1 MRGATW
7 RSRWRSFWKSWA
19 LWLPP
24 LIAGAMLRAWF
35 IRHYPV
41 TDGDPQI
48 YGDIAKN
55 VLLHHAYGFS
65 NEDGTVQ
72 STLIRLPGYPLF
84 LAMCFRVF
92 GVGNFFAV
100 MVVQLVADL
109 GTCLLVAAFARRLA
123 WPGWDLVADPLGN
136 SVVDPSRGRTTAA
149 WALWL
154 AALCP
159 FTASYVAAPLT
170 ETLEL
175 FSIAVSLYA
184 FARLLE
190 APTWARL
197 TLLAAAWCYAA
208 LLRPDGA
215 LLGLVLA
222 PAIVVYGR
230 RRWSLSRMTRLALVG
245 GVVSVLPFCA
255 WTARNWAVFHVF
267 EPLAPRYAN
276 DPGESTA
283 PGFQRWTKTV
293 CVDLT
298 CTSEVYWNANTD
310 VIRLQDLPSRAF
322 DTEAQLGET
331 RALLADYN
339 QQKTITREL
348 DARFSAL
355 AEKRVRARPFR
366 YYVALPLARLA
377 DMWLR
382 PRVELL
388 PIELRWWEYDHHPEE
403 TRVSVAFGLLNLLYL
418 GLAVWAA
425 ARRRVPWLGMML
437 TFVLLRSALLATIE
451 APEPRYTLEC
461 FPMVLALA
469 GVALSRFQAGG
480 TSLVARN
487 TLG

>member
-1 MRGATW
+1 MRSAN
-7 RSRWRSFWKSWA
+7 WKSIWRTGA

-24 LIAGAMLRAWF
+24 LVAGALLRAWF

-55 VLLHHAYGFS
+55 LLLHHAYGFS
-65 NEDGTVQ
+65 NADGTVQ
-72 STLIRLPGYPLF
+72 PTLIRLPGYPLF
-84 LAMCFRVF
+84 LAVCFRLF
-92 GVGNFFAV
+92 GVGNYLAV

-109 GTCLLVAAFARRLA
+109 GTCVLIGSFAGRLTEPA
-123 WPGWDLVADPLGN
+123 
-136 SVVDPSRGRTTAA
+136 RGRAAAA

-154 AALCP
+154 AVLCP
-159 FTASYVAAPLT
+159 FTASYVAAGLT

-175 FSIAVSLYA
+175 FSIALALYG

-190 APTWARL
+190 GPAWSRL
-197 TLLAAAWCYAA
+197 ALLVGAWCYAA

-215 LLGLVLA
+215 LLGVVLA
-222 PAIVVYGR
+222 PAMVAYGGR
-230 RRWSLSRMTRLALVG
+230 RWVRLALVG
-245 GVVSVLPFCA
+245 GALSVLPFCA
-255 WTARNWAVFHVF
+255 WAARNRAVFHVF

-276 DPGESTA
+276 DPGESTD

-310 VIRLQDLPSRAF
+310 VIRLQDVPARAF

-339 QQKTITREL
+339 VVKTLTPEL
-348 DARFSAL
+348 DRRFAAL
-355 AEKRVRARPFR
+355 AEERVRARPFR

-388 PIELRWWEYDHHPEE
+388 PIELRWWEYDHHPGE
-403 TRVSVAFGLLNLLYL
+403 TRVAVAFGLLNLLYL
-418 GLAVWAA
+418 SIAAWAA
-425 ARRRVPWLGMML
+425 ARRRVRWLGMML
-437 TFVLLRSALLATIE
+437 AFVLLRSALLATIE

-469 GVALSRFQAGG
+469 GVALSELTKTVRTTAQAAGAPRG
-480 TSLVARN
+480 
-487 TLG
+487 

>member
-1 MRGATW
+1 MRRAIWRSLRTPTW
-7 RSRWRSFWKSWA
+7 RSWA
-19 LWLPP
+19 LWLAP
-24 LIAGAMLRAWF
+24 LVAGAMLRAWF

-55 VLLHHAYGFS
+55 MLLHHAYGFS
-65 NEDGTVQ
+65 NADGTVQ

-84 LAMCFRVF
+84 LAACFRLF
-92 GVGNFFAV
+92 GVGNLFAV

-123 WPGWDLVADPLGN
+123 APARPLAHPGRA
-136 SVVDPSRGRTTAA
+136 TAA
-149 WALWL
+149 AAWTLWL

-175 FSIAVSLYA
+175 FSIALALYA

-190 APTWARL
+190 APTWKWLA
-197 TLLAAAWCYAA
+197 LLAGAWCYSA

-215 LLGLVLA
+215 LLGLVLS
-222 PAIVVYGR
+222 PAIVVCGR
-230 RRWSLSRMTRLALVG
+230 RRWGLARMARMALVG

-255 WTARNWAVFHVF
+255 WAARNWAVFHVF

-276 DPGESTA
+276 DPGESTD

-339 QQKTITREL
+339 QQKIITPEF
-348 DARFSAL
+348 DARFAAL
-355 AEKRVRARPFR
+355 AQERVRARPFR
-366 YYVALPLARLA
+366 YYLALPLARLA

-418 GLAVWAA
+418 GLALWAA
-425 ARRRVPWLGMML
+425 AWLQVPWLGMML
-437 TFVLLRSALLATIE
+437 AFVLLRSALLATVE